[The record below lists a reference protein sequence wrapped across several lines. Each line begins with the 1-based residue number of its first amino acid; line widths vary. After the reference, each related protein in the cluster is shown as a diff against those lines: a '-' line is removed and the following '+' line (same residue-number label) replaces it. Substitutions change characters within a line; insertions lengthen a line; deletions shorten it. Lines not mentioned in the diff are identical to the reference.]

1 MPSEPYTTVRV
12 EPTAVGVTTLCCSL
26 AGIELL
32 LILPR

>member
-12 EPTAVGVTTLCCSL
+12 EPTAVGVALA